1 MKKIIFVII
10 LFLGTL
16 LASAQDLSTLI
27 LSMPDNIIMGLETDQ
42 KLALS
47 GKATDTATVKVQT
60 AIYDNIVR
68 TAFNE
73 DYIALKTSDA
83 GTTQIKLL
91 PLINDSKIICVIKT
105 VHGEISDSQISF
117 YTTKWI
123 PIPQT
128 NLLPPKSIDWFLKS
142 GIDRNS
148 QDYINATTVVD
159 ILPIELSFKENGD
172 NIIAT
177 FDIKGYLS
185 ERDYQNLQP
194 FLNESPR
201 VFQWDKISYK

>member
-10 LFLGTL
+10 LFLSTL

-60 AIYDNIVR
+60 AIYENIVR

-172 NIIAT
+172 NITAT